1 MKDLIK
7 LLEQNN
13 SSLKR
18 AIERSNDLV
27 DWCYKLGGTPQNHDY
42 DSVKTARDAY
52 WCYRLGGT
60 PQNQGQFVALL
71 ECTIDDNNKKIAEL
85 KKS

>member
-1 MKDLIK
+1 MNDLIK

-27 DWCYKLGGTPQNHDY
+27 D
-42 DSVKTARDAY
+42 

-85 KKS
+85 KKL

>member
-27 DWCYKLGGTPQNHDY
+27 DWCY
-42 DSVKTARDAY
+42 
-52 WCYRLGGT
+52 RLGGT
-60 PQNQGQFVALL
+60 PQNQGQLVALL
-71 ECTIDDNNKKIAEL
+71 ESTIDDNNKKIVEL
-85 KKS
+85 RKL